1 MLGSFRLLLATMV
14 VCFHLA
20 QGTAP
25 VGFIVASL
33 ALSGRPHGVDL
44 LLLSIVPILIVA
56 YVLAYLAER
65 FVEPLRTRIRLREA
79 T

>member
-25 VGFIVASL
+25 VGFVVASL
-33 ALSGRPHGVDL
+33 ALSGRPRG
-44 LLLSIVPILIVA
+44 
-56 YVLAYLAER
+56 
-65 FVEPLRTRIRLREA
+65 VEPLRTRIRFREA